1 MTDSTI
7 TADVADSGVQQSTEL
22 VPVEQRAALALS
34 STKTEVHLRELAT
47 KHKDIAIVKDKA
59 GRDQAH
65 GAAMEL
71 QKARTTIE
79 KVAKTARD
87 DATKFSKAVIAEE
100 KRLIGIIEQEE
111 DRLFKVRDEWDAE
124 QERIRQEK
132 VLAEQQRVERINARI
147 EEIAGCP
154 LAVANADAARIETE
168 LLYWQ
173 LQDPAEAD
181 FEEFTDKAKYVLG
194 ETIAKLKA
202 LLDAAKA
209 REAEAKRIAEE
220 SSRLAAERAE
230 LDRQRAE
237 LEQQRQA
244 QQQAAALAAA
254 EAAAAAQRTIDEA
267 NAKAKREAAERESF
281 LRQQEDAFSA
291 EKAQAQALL
300 DKQQQELAEQRRQ
313 IAVQVAE
320 QQRKEAAAK
329 AEKEAEERRA
339 REDASLAFASRVVA
353 VVAEAFDID
362 PEEAE
367 EYITRAAATI
377 SANDKVTA

>member
-1 MTDSTI
+1 MIEDLTP
-7 TADVADSGVQQSTEL
+7 ADVADSDVQTAL
-22 VPVEQRAALALS
+22 VPVEQRAALALN
-34 STKTEVHLRELAT
+34 STKTEEHLKELAT
-47 KHKDIAIVKDKA
+47 KHKDITVIKNKA

-132 VLAEQQRVERINARI
+132 VLAEQQRVERINAAIAGIAAIPVNLTYAKADVISAAIAELESLNII
-147 EEIAGCP
+147 EEF
-154 LAVANADAARIETE
+154 
-168 LLYWQ
+168 Y
-173 LQDPAEAD
+173 
-181 FEEFTDKAKYVLG
+181 EEFTDKAVFIRS
-194 ETIAKLKA
+194 EA
-202 LLDAAKA
+202 LQALTTLHGAASE
-209 REAEAKRIAEE
+209 REAEAKRVAEE
-220 SSRLAAERAE
+220 SARLAAERAE

-237 LEQQRQA
+237 IEAQRRA
-244 QQQAAALAAA
+244 QEEANARAAA
-254 EAAAAAQRTIDEA
+254 EVAVAAQRAIDEA

-281 LRQQEDAFSA
+281 LRQQEDAFAA

-300 DKQQQELAEQRRQ
+300 DKQQQDLAEERRQ
-313 IAVQVAE
+313 IAAQVAE

-339 REDASLAFASRVVA
+339 REDAALAFASRVVA
-353 VVAEAFDID
+353 VVAEAFEID